1 MNHIAPIA
9 RNTALQKHVLVR
21 ENGLHRVVNIL
32 SHGHPSL
39 RREVAATATA
49 TASTIS
55 TASENRSAAIDG
67 RSGHGAGV
75 QAVVQSVHFI
85 CKALRNESVLSS
97 LRSLHGRHVELVLE
111 ADVLTLRLGKLTLHA
126 VQLQSAQLVKDRL
139 SATGLS
145 VDDIAGV
152 LRGSGAVG
160 AVFGRNGI
168 FQVRGRGSVVA
179 ANYVIV

>member
-39 RREVAATATA
+39 RSEAIAATA
-49 TASTIS
+49 ASAVI
-55 TASENRSAAIDG
+55 ASENRSAAIDG

-75 QAVVQSVHFI
+75 QSVVQSVHFI
-85 CKALRNESVLSS
+85 CKALRNESVLRG

-126 VQLQSAQLVKDRL
+126 VQFESTELVENRL

-152 LRGSGAVG
+152 LRGSGTVG
-160 AVFGRNGI
+160 AVFCRHGI
-168 FQVRGRGSVVA
+168 FEVGGRGAVIA